1 MAARHPGETLS
12 PPKPRPAGKP
22 PEMDGW
28 SNRHIFHPLARRL
41 AAALAL
47 TLVSPNMV
55 SLGGGLLV
63 AAAALLYVGLDWPSS
78 VLLGFAAHAS
88 WHVLDGADGE
98 LARLTGKAS
107 PAGELVD
114 GVCDYAGHVF
124 LYILFAAVI
133 DDSLGGWAWAAAA
146 AAGVSRIL
154 QSNHAETQRRIYL
167 WRVYG
172 VPWLQHAQASND
184 ALFEERSLFA
194 RTFAPMASGYIALA
208 ALVSPSSKEVD
219 AIVEGTSASPRARAR
234 ISRLCKQAARGP
246 LRLQIWLGANPR
258 TFILGISMAAGS
270 PIYFFLAECT
280 LLNLLLVWSVAEQ
293 KRCNR
298 RLAARLEAVSS

>member
-1 MAARHPGETLS
+1 MAALYPGETL
-12 PPKPRPAGKP
+12 PRPAPRLAGKP
-22 PEMDGW
+22 AEMDSW

-41 AAALAL
+41 ATGLAP
-47 TLVSPNMV
+47 TAVSPNMV
-55 SLGGGLLV
+55 SVGGGLLV
-63 AAAALLYVGLDWPSS
+63 AAAALLYVGLNWPLS

-133 DDSLGGWAWAAAA
+133 DASLGGWAWAAAA

-172 VPWLQHAQASND
+172 VSWLQQAEASKD
-184 ALFEERSLFA
+184 ELFEERGLFA
-194 RTFAPMASGYIALA
+194 GTFAPMASGYIALA

-219 AIVEGTSASPRARAR
+219 TIVERPSASPRARAR
-234 ISRLCKQAARGP
+234 IRRLCRQAGRRP
-246 LRLQIWLGANPR
+246 LRLQTWLGANPR
-258 TFILGISMAAGS
+258 TFILGASMAAGS

-280 LLNLLLVWSVAEQ
+280 LLNLLLIWSVAEQ

-298 RLAARLEAVSS
+298 RLAARLGAASS